1 MPEYV
6 LTRGQPRT
14 TADRSRA
21 VYETKRLWKECA
33 DAAAAIQWAREVTP
47 DAVPT
52 GNTQF
57 VVPAAL
63 RTPCRTS
70 RRPEGLALAARR
82 VVRATTLG

>member
-57 VVPAAL
+57 VVPAAVWL
-63 RTPCRTS
+63 IEACGSAVIWEHVPQ
-70 RRPEGLALAARR
+70 
-82 VVRATTLG
+82 RA